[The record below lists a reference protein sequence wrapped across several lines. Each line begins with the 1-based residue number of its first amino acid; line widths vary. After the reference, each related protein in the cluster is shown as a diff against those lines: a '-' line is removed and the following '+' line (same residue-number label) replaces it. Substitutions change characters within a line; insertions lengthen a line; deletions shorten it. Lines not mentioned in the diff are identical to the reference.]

1 MLWQKG
7 WLETRFRLLFT
18 LGMTLF
24 VLSVQ
29 RSAHMSSVPP
39 AHADAAVLS
48 ATARANAVILSAMT
62 FANAIPLIVVCA
74 MLAGAGIATQP
85 SFQAAKGVHGSCL
98 FTLSLP
104 VSRLR
109 LLATRA
115 AVGWLELVAEIAILC
130 CGTWLV
136 SPLLRQ
142 MATPTEM
149 AEYAVTLVAC
159 GSALYCLSVLLATF
173 LDDQWRTWGTMIAA
187 CTIAWISNHASLPA
201 SIDIVQAI
209 GKNSPIIAHT
219 VPWSAMAFAVAL
231 AAALFVA
238 ALKIAQSRE
247 Y

>member
-18 LGMTLF
+18 LGLTAF

-29 RSAHMSSVPP
+29 HSAHIASAPTP
-39 AHADAAVLS
+39 HATAAVLS
-48 ATARANAVILSAMT
+48 ARMHANEVILSAMT
-62 FANAIPLIVVCA
+62 FANAISLIVVCA

-85 SFQAAKGVHGSCL
+85 SFQAAKGVHGSSL

-115 AVGWLELVAEIAILC
+115 AIGWLECVAEIALLC
-130 CGTWLV
+130 VGTWLV

-142 MATPTEM
+142 MATRTEM

-159 GSALYCLSVLLATF
+159 VSTLYFLSVLLATF

-187 CTIAWISNHASLPA
+187 VAFYQISHHASLPA
-201 SIDIVQAI
+201 SVDIIQAI

-219 VPWSAMAFAVAL
+219 VPWSAMVFSVVL
-231 AAALFVA
+231 AAALFFA
-238 ALKIAQSRE
+238 ALKVAQSRE